1 MRKKFPAI
9 WVLQFFV
16 LFSMSAMSLCFPDSI
31 LQYSRGQQLPHFQ
44 EKPTAELH
52 DWVLKLETVPVAP
65 QQVKEFFAGTHRSE
79 HKPVWSVLDDEL
91 KASGESRGDSSGIDF
106 SSDDHRAA
114 WTAVKLWMLSGRPEP
129 ILRRSAE
136 DQAVHD
142 AEAWKKIKSWIEN
155 SDEIPS
161 PSQELR
167 DWIVNQQSAALPPSE
182 LREMI
187 LNARPTVA
195 MSWNISADYVRESAP
210 CILAVALFT
219 LFGILSAS
227 IRRPLARIF
236 VLVFLFWT
244 VGMMWGSLGV
254 SSWTLR
260 YVLVFGG
267 LFVGLTLAGT
277 LLKKCPAKASGWTI
291 LSLLTVWWITVV
303 SDSFLEVVGLSLADP
318 AFWREFPSVAQDLWT
333 ALREGKQQ
341 FCLPISVAT
350 VAVLGVVNANY
361 WLIGENEDPPQ
372 DDAGIAQGRPP
383 QLWTIWLFQ
392 FLILLG
398 VGGMTLISPHQTAHL
413 FTSADFDYLNTPI
426 VDHSVRMLGV
436 WVLALALLS
445 YFALG
450 TARDWIWQGIAV
462 IFCAVFVFFA
472 VSAFFNLESQENSPW
487 AYVYGFQGLLFVP
500 LTIKQLYRQD
510 PWSTE
515 NIESDHADWQL
526 TDLTIGL
533 PMMVRPLVSGQRTL
547 FRRGVG
553 AGGMLRMCPLSESD
567 FDDPDLKGVIRN
579 EFFGQDREFPVQLR
593 FSNRT
598 QDDDASLD
606 IRGCAMRLS
615 VGQESPLDMLF
626 ATGSFAPVRSLKD
639 AWHILPIGRFQR
651 RIGLSK
657 TLREG
662 LVAGLRRAPRSFTCL
677 TYYNQLV
684 LEWRVP
690 DGSHY
695 LVRFRLVPTSDEA
708 LNDADK
714 GLTDIEDLKSLWNQ
728 TRRAGEPRSKD
739 YLRQRL
745 YDRLTEGD
753 PVTYRLEAQFHA
765 PKREDSLEWYD
776 ASLEWDERT
785 HPWYLL
791 GELVL
796 NRMLTKSESDG
807 LRFDPRNCPPSL
819 RPPRGSSISDLDD
832 PRSLAS
838 AQYRVNSILGRLR
851 LWRRPSQG
859 LLHTAGDEGPDSK
872 APATTVA
879 ECQPPEPR

>member
-1 MRKKFPAI
+1 MRKKFPAV
-9 WVLQFFV
+9 WLFQFLVL
-16 LFSMSAMSLCFPDSI
+16 LGMSAMSLCCPDAI
-31 LQYSRGQQLPHFQ
+31 LQYSRGKQLPHFQ
-44 EKPTAELH
+44 EKPTQELH
-52 DWVLKLETVPVAP
+52 DWVLNLGSVPVAP
-65 QQVKEFFAGTHRSE
+65 QSVKDFFAATHTSK
-79 HKPVWSVLDDEL
+79 HKPVWSVRDRW
-91 KASGESRGDSSGIDF
+91 SGSLADGLSGSGSTQPDARQ
-106 SSDDHRAA
+106 DGRP
-114 WTAVKLWMLSGRPEP
+114 AVWNSVKEWMLSGTPAP
-129 ILRRSAE
+129 QVRRHSKVEAAT
-136 DQAVHD
+136 DH
-142 AEAWKKIKSWIEN
+142 EAWQKITSWISN
-155 SDEIPS
+155 ADEFPTPS
-161 PSQELR
+161 EDLR
-167 DWIVNQQSAALPPSE
+167 EWIVNQQSASPPPSE
-182 LREMI
+182 LRELI
-187 LNARPTVA
+187 LNARPTEA
-195 MSWNISADYVRESAP
+195 MSWSISADYVRESAP

-244 VGMMWGSLGV
+244 VGMMWGSLGIT
-254 SSWTLR
+254 SWTLR

-277 LLKKCPAKASGWTI
+277 LLKKRPAKASAWTV
-291 LSLLTVWWITVV
+291 LSLLTVWWATVV
-303 SDSFLEVVGLSLADP
+303 VDSFLEVVGVSLADP
-318 AFWREFPSVAQDLWT
+318 VFWHEFPSAFSDLMT
-333 ALREGKQQ
+333 AVREGNQKL
-341 FCLPISVAT
+341 CLPISVAT
-350 VAVLGVVNANY
+350 VALLGIVNANY

-398 VGGMTLISPHQTAHL
+398 VGTMTLVSPHQTAHL
-413 FTSADFDYLNTPI
+413 FTSADFDYLNTSI

-436 WVLALALLS
+436 WVLALSLLS

-450 TARDWIWQGIAV
+450 SARDWIWQGIAL

-472 VSAFFNLESQENSPW
+472 ISALFNLESQENSPW

-500 LTIKQLYRQD
+500 LTLKQLYRQD

-515 NIESDHADWQL
+515 NIESDHIDWQL

-533 PMMVRPLVSGQRTL
+533 PMMIRPLLSGERTL
-547 FRRGVG
+547 FRQGVG
-553 AGGMLRMCPLSESD
+553 VGGVLRMRPLSEQD
-567 FDDPDLKGVIRN
+567 FEDPDLKGVAGN
-579 EFFGQDREFPVQLR
+579 EFFGQDREFPVQIR

-598 QDDDASLD
+598 QADDASLD

-615 VGQESPLDMLF
+615 VDQESPLDMLF

-662 LVAGLRRAPRSFTCL
+662 LAAGLRRAPRSFTCL

-690 DGSHY
+690 DGSHF
-695 LVRFRLVPTSDEA
+695 LVRFRLVPTSDDA
-708 LNDADK
+708 LNDEDK
-714 GLTDIEDLKSLWNQ
+714 GLTDVEDLKSLWIQ
-728 TRRAGEPRSKD
+728 DRRAGEPRSKD

-765 PKREDSLEWYD
+765 PRREDSLEWYD

-791 GELVL
+791 GELTL

-819 RPPRGSSISDLDD
+819 RPPRGTSISDLDD

-859 LLHTAGDEGPDSK
+859 MLHTAAEEKPDPGT
-872 APATTVA
+872 PATTVVD
-879 ECQPPEPR
+879 C